1 MNKTVVDIKGMHC
14 RSCELLV
21 EDKFK
26 EYSQVKNVVVDQSK
40 GTAEI
45 EYEGTLTQEEIARA
59 VNCAG
64 YCLGKDEKPY
74 FSKNPRDYRDLA
86 IAGFILLDLFL
97 VAKALGLFNIS
108 LTNTHNYS
116 SLPVVFLIGLTAG
129 ISTCMA
135 LVGGLVLGA
144 ASRFAEKHPTATT
157 LQKFKPH
164 LFFNLGRIISYTVLG
179 GAIGFLGS
187 FFQISTSVLGTIII
201 AVGIVM
207 LLLGAQLVEIF
218 PFLKGVTF
226 TLPKGIS
233 RLFGISD
240 RSEKEYSHTNSMVMG
255 ATTFFLPCG
264 FTQAMQL
271 FAISSGSALVGALTL
286 GTFALGTAPGLLGV
300 GGITSLVKG
309 TAARLFFKTAGIVVI
324 ILALFNISN
333 GYNLV
338 GVDFVGEVAAVF
350 GPPKV
355 AVGVGATANI
365 QNGVQIINMDQT
377 SNGYTPNNFNIKV
390 GVPVR
395 WIINSKDPHSCA
407 ASIVSP
413 KLNIS
418 KVLNPGENVIE
429 FTPTEVGTIKFTC
442 SMGMFQGVFN
452 VVAAGGNTAAI
463 APAVVQQ
470 AAAAPKAG
478 GSCGSGGGGCG
489 CGGGKAN
496 AQPTVQA
503 PAAVQEGATQVIKT
517 VFTYS
522 KDISPNSFTV
532 KSGKPVRFEVDAKEN
547 GSGCMGSITLPGLTD
562 KIDLLT
568 AGKTSVFEFTPTKAG
583 KYQITCAMG
592 VPRGVINV
600 L

>member
-45 EYEGTLTQEEIARA
+45 EYEGTLTQEEIAKA

-164 LFFNLGRIISYTVLG
+164 LFFNLGRIISYTV
-179 GAIGFLGS
+179 
-187 FFQISTSVLGTIII
+187 
-201 AVGIVM
+201 M

-255 ATTFFLPCG
+255 ATTFFLPC
-264 FTQAMQL
+264 
-271 FAISSGSALVGALTL
+271 
-286 GTFALGTAPGLLGV
+286 
-300 GGITSLVKG
+300 
-309 TAARLFFKTAGIVVI
+309 
-324 ILALFNISN
+324 
-333 GYNLV
+333 
-338 GVDFVGEVAAVF
+338 
-350 GPPKV
+350 
-355 AVGVGATANI
+355 
-365 QNGVQIINMDQT
+365 
-377 SNGYTPNNFNIKV
+377 
-390 GVPVR
+390 
-395 WIINSKDPHSCA
+395 
-407 ASIVSP
+407 
-413 KLNIS
+413 
-418 KVLNPGENVIE
+418 
-429 FTPTEVGTIKFTC
+429 
-442 SMGMFQGVFN
+442 
-452 VVAAGGNTAAI
+452 
-463 APAVVQQ
+463 
-470 AAAAPKAG
+470 
-478 GSCGSGGGGCG
+478 
-489 CGGGKAN
+489 
-496 AQPTVQA
+496 
-503 PAAVQEGATQVIKT
+503 
-517 VFTYS
+517 
-522 KDISPNSFTV
+522 
-532 KSGKPVRFEVDAKEN
+532 
-547 GSGCMGSITLPGLTD
+547 
-562 KIDLLT
+562 
-568 AGKTSVFEFTPTKAG
+568 
-583 KYQITCAMG
+583 
-592 VPRGVINV
+592 
-600 L
+600 